1 MDLSKTPDSDKG
13 GNGVLHEE
21 VRTGTE
27 VPAGGAGHQESGEV
41 CSRKDRWV
49 QVGVSC
55 GISSDPFLVWSG
67 DGLFNRG
74 GQAGVSLDVICR

>member
-27 VPAGGAGHQESGEV
+27 VPAGGEQGIKRVVRCA
-41 CSRKDRWV
+41 
-49 QVGVSC
+49 VGKT
-55 GISSDPFLVWSG
+55 
-67 DGLFNRG
+67 G
-74 GQAGVSLDVICR
+74 GFKLE

>member
-1 MDLSKTPDSDKG
+1 MDFWRSIKKVTKSCTVDLSKTPDSDKG

-27 VPAGGAGHQESGEV
+27 VPEGDQESGEV

-49 QVGVSC
+49 QVGVS
-55 GISSDPFLVWSG
+55 
-67 DGLFNRG
+67 
-74 GQAGVSLDVICR
+74 

>member
-1 MDLSKTPDSDKG
+1 MDFWRSIKKVIKCCTVDLSKTPDSDKG

-49 QVGVSC
+49 QVGVS
-55 GISSDPFLVWSG
+55 
-67 DGLFNRG
+67 
-74 GQAGVSLDVICR
+74 